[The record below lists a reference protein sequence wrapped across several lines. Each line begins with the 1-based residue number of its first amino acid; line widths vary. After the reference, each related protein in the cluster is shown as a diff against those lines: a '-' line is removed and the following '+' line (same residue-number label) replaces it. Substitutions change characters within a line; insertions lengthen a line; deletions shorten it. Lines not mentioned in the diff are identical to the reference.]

1 MVVFSRI
8 IDNNSDAVIEFIE
21 DQYGD
26 ILCTSE
32 YLQKICMIQFK
43 INKGICFLS
52 KQIHLLNFFRYKF
65 RILKNK
71 ITVSFLIQAINTTQN
86 ILK

>member
-1 MVVFSRI
+1 MAVFSRI

-43 INKGICFLS
+43 INK
-52 KQIHLLNFFRYKF
+52 
-65 RILKNK
+65 
-71 ITVSFLIQAINTTQN
+71 
-86 ILK
+86 